1 MRQAPSCS
9 GFLRAAGSFVQL
21 VPSCRCRLDVRC
33 CIHVPKQFYVMTIGL
48 RYHVAVLVRDEK
60 DVKELRTKDEH
71 ILAQHHPIGGA
82 NPSFFDP
89 VQLKGAGHLW
99 WDAPIL
105 CGAEMKSWHLSLSQS
120 SLPILF
126 LGPVDI
132 VKHRAIWSRC
142 FGFCC
147 KMNQLIEMCS
157 AYCST
162 RRVLQQFT
170 TSQRRRRRKSSGQ
183 TGEKST

>member
-1 MRQAPSCS
+1 M
-9 GFLRAAGSFVQL
+9 
-21 VPSCRCRLDVRC
+21 
-33 CIHVPKQFYVMTIGL
+33 
-48 RYHVAVLVRDEK
+48 AVLVRDEK

-105 CGAEMKSWHLSLSQS
+105 CGVELRSWHLSLSQS

-126 LGPVDI
+126 LDLVDI
-132 VKHRAIWSRC
+132 IKHRVNCNLVKVLRLS
-142 FGFCC
+142 
-147 KMNQLIEMCS
+147 MQDE
-157 AYCST
+157 ST
-162 RRVLQQFT
+162 HPNV
-170 TSQRRRRRKSSGQ
+170 
-183 TGEKST
+183 